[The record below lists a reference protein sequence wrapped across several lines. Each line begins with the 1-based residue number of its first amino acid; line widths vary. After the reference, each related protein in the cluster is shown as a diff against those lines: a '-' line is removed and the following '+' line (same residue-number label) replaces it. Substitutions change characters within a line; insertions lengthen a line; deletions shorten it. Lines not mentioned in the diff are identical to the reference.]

1 MAIYEQYPGW
11 GQYMVTGYV
20 EVGIWKRVGGVW
32 ALAASESVYVQE
44 DVGSQ
49 GYHTV
54 SWSLQNTY
62 SLGGGVEAFGATVQN
77 QDGNGAAVTYL
88 AASWTV
94 TAASGER
101 SATPSGQLTTVTVRP
116 I

>member
-1 MAIYEQYPGW
+1 MQDFPTW

-32 ALAASESVYVQE
+32 ALVATEPVYVQQ
-44 DVGSQ
+44 DVGQQ

-54 SWSLQNTY
+54 GWNVQGTY
-62 SLGGGVEAFGATVQN
+62 SMGAGVDAFGATIQSA
-77 QDGNGAAVTYL
+77 DGPAGISGVYV
-88 AASWTV
+88 SWTIS
-94 TAASGER
+94 AASGER